1 MRFFDKKYG
10 KNRKYKNDLK
20 ILYKILIRNDLNSS
34 DEFNANNSV
43 KTNKNSDLYD
53 YNDENGVS
61 ILYLV

>member
-1 MRFFDKKYG
+1 MTTYNIVHFIYRCMY
-10 KNRKYKNDLK
+10 R
-20 ILYKILIRNDLNSS
+20 ILIRNDLNSA